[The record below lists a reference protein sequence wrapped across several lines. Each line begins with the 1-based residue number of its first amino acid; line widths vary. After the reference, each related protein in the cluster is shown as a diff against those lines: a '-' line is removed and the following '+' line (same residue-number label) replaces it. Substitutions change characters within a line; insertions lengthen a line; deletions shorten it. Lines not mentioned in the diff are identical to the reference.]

1 MLGLSSRARRAAPSL
16 QMQPDEPLVAS
27 YDPAKTANL
36 TMLEDGER
44 DGVVGE
50 QLPRARL
57 YGQTQ

>member
-1 MLGLSSRARRAAPSL
+1 
-16 QMQPDEPLVAS
+16 MQPDEPLVAS